1 MSTILIVE
9 DDEGLSRGITYTL
22 EKEGHNTKAVA
33 TLHNAR
39 IELNKNNTDMII
51 LDLNLPDGNGVDFCK
66 EIRTYSNM
74 PILMLTARNHEF
86 DEVLGF
92 DAGADDYM
100 TKPFSISILKARVQS
115 ILRRSGLEKGNTYLQ
130 GGNILLDLTTFK
142 LYKASQKGD
151 KEEITATVTEFRLLK
166 YFIENKGQV
175 LLKDQ
180 IIEALWDKDGKFI
193 DENTL
198 AVNIRRLRK
207 KIEEEPSKPRYIK
220 TIHGLGY
227 MWGDES

>member
-1 MSTILIVE
+1 MSNILIVE

-22 EKEGHNTKAVA
+22 EKEGHKTEAVA
-33 TLHNAR
+33 TLQEAR
-39 IELNKNNTDMII
+39 VELNKNNTDMVI

-66 EIRTYSNM
+66 EVRGYSNM

-100 TKPFSISILKARVQS
+100 TKPFFISILKARVQS
-115 ILRRSGLEKGNTYLQ
+115 LLRRSGVEKANPYLQ
-130 GGNILLDLTTFK
+130 GGNILLDLASFK
-142 LYKASQKGD
+142 LYRISPDGGKD
-151 KEEITATVTEFRLLK
+151 EITASATEFKLVK

-180 IIEALWDKDGKFI
+180 MIEALWDKDGKFI

-227 MWGDES
+227 MWGDER